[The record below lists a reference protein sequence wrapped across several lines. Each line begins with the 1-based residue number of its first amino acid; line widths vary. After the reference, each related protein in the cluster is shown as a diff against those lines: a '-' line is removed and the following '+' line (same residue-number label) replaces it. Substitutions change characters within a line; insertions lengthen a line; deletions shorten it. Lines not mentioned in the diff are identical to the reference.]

1 MHTEGS
7 EYLYMKQLDA
17 PKAWFQANAD
27 RILDNYGQE
36 HNIQKEDLMLGE
48 SRYHF
53 PPPILTFY
61 AVISLLQA
69 PNYAIFVSHSHPEAQ
84 VSTLSFAD
92 ALAISTVNMS

>member
-7 EYLYMKQLDA
+7 EDLYMKRLDA

-48 SRYHF
+48 SGRHLCF
-53 PPPILTFY
+53 DRFNVLCSDQS
-61 AVISLLQA
+61 ASG
-69 PNYAIFVSHSHPEAQ
+69 PELC
-84 VSTLSFAD
+84 SFRLS
-92 ALAISTVNMS
+92 

>member
-1 MHTEGS
+1 
-7 EYLYMKQLDA
+7 MKRLDA

-48 SRYHF
+48 LGCPFS
-53 PPPILTFY
+53 PPIFTFY
-61 AVISLLQA
+61 TVISLLQA
-69 PNYAIFVSHSHPEAQ
+69 PNYALFVSHSHPEAQ

-92 ALAISTVNMS
+92 ALTIFTVNMS